1 MVDENAGTD
10 SFAVRH
16 HFLIRRLHS
25 LAGLVPVGVFLTF
38 HLLLNSTIVVGPEAF
53 QFGVD
58 QIHRIEA
65 LGILKLVEVFGI
77 FIPLAFHAILG
88 VKIWLSGEP
97 NAMAYRDGSNIRYTL
112 QRLTGVA
119 AFLFIMLHL
128 WQMHWLGA
136 PFGGGFFDP
145 QYAAVSAAE
154 VMKPTWV
161 GLVYAVG
168 TLCAVFHFAN
178 GIWTSLITW
187 GITVGPRSQ
196 RIAGYACT
204 AFGIMLGLAG
214 LAAVRGFKTLEME
227 PFPAETQASTAV
239 VDHEMGLTE

>member
-1 MVDENAGTD
+1 MVDESAGTE
-10 SFAVRH
+10 SFAARH

-38 HLLLNSTIVVGPEAF
+38 HLFINSTIVVGPEAF

-58 QIHRIEA
+58 QIHKIEP

-88 VKIWLSGEP
+88 VKIWLSGQP
-97 NAMAYRDGSNIRYTL
+97 NTMAYRDGSNIRYTL
-112 QRLTGVA
+112 QRVTGIA
-119 AFLFIMLHL
+119 AFFFIMFHL

-145 QYAAVSAAE
+145 HNAAASAAE
-154 VMKPTWV
+154 TMQPLWV
-161 GLVYAVG
+161 GPVYIAG
-168 TLCAVFHFAN
+168 TLCAVYHLAN
-178 GIWTSLITW
+178 GIWTALITW

-196 RIAGYACT
+196 RMSGYACT
-204 AFGIMLGLAG
+204 AFGIMLGIAG
-214 LAAVRGFKTLEME
+214 VAAVRGFKTLETE
-227 PFPAETQASTAV
+227 PVPTETHASTTAPE
-239 VDHEMGLTE
+239 HENGMTE

>member
-1 MVDENAGTD
+1 VVDQNAGTD
-10 SFAVRH
+10 SFAARH

-25 LAGLVPVGVFLTF
+25 LAGLVPVGVFVTF
-38 HLLLNSTIVVGPEAF
+38 HLFVNSTIVVGPEAF

-58 QIHRIEA
+58 QIHKIEP

-77 FIPLAFHAILG
+77 FIPLAFHAVLG

-97 NAMAYRDGSNIRYTL
+97 NSMAYRDGSNIRYTL

-145 QYAAVSAAE
+145 DYAAVSAAE
-154 VMKPTWV
+154 VMRPLWV
-161 GLVYAVG
+161 GVVYAVG
-168 TLCAVFHFAN
+168 TLCTVFHFAN

-196 RIAGYACT
+196 RMAGRACT
-204 AFGIMLGLAG
+204 AFGIMLGVAG
-214 LAAVRGFKTLEME
+214 MAAVWGFKTLEIE
-227 PFPAETQASTAV
+227 PVPAESQAEIAAL
-239 VDHEMGLTE
+239 DHESGQAG